1 MAFPQEVE
9 ETIRRNIL
17 KISQEHA
24 RNVVEISRQ
33 LVLMFESIINKEN
46 ASTKN
51 HYEELFKLIEQFDND
66 KKRFLEEVATSG
78 ALLVSREDF
87 LRLNFKLN
95 EIADNMEGLAFRL
108 LSIDNKDWEVGTKFL
123 KGASHISLLLLEEET
138 KMRETLLS
146 LSFNPSRALE
156 MALSVEKIE
165 KDVDSN
171 YRVLIFELF
180 KSEMP
185 VQLLLVFRDIIE
197 HLETIADLTLDAI
210 DLIRL
215 LAISG

>member
-1 MAFPQEVE
+1 MAFPQEAE

-24 RNVVEISRQ
+24 RNVVEITRR
-33 LVLMFESIINKEN
+33 LVLMFESIINEEN
-46 ASTKN
+46 TTTKN

-108 LSIDNKDWEVGTKFL
+108 LSIDSKDWKVGKKFL
-123 KGASHISLLLLEEET
+123 EGSSKISSLLLEEVT

-156 MALSVEKIE
+156 MALGVEKLE
-165 KDVDSN
+165 KDVDSD
-171 YRVLIFELF
+171 YRALISELF
-180 KSEMP
+180 KSKMP
-185 VQLLLVFRDIIE
+185 VNILLAFRDIIE

>member
-24 RNVVEISRQ
+24 RNIVEITRR
-33 LVLMFESIINKEN
+33 LVLMFESIIKEEN
-46 ASTKN
+46 ATLKEHN
-51 HYEELFKLIEQFDND
+51 EELFKMMEQFDND

-78 ALLVSREDF
+78 ALLDSREDF

-95 EIADNMEGLAFRL
+95 EIADNLEGLAFRL
-108 LSIDNKDWEVGTKFL
+108 LSIDSKDWVVGKKFL
-123 KGASHISLLLLEEET
+123 GGASHISSLLLEEIT

-156 MALSVEKIE
+156 MAISVEKIE
-165 KDVDSN
+165 KEVDSN
-171 YRVLIFELF
+171 YRALISDLF

-185 VQLLLVFRDIIE
+185 VQFLLLFRDVIE
-197 HLETIADLTLDAI
+197 HLETIADLILDAI

>member
-1 MAFPQEVE
+1 MAFPQEAE
-9 ETIRRNIL
+9 ENIRRNIL

-24 RNVVEISRQ
+24 RNVVEITRR
-33 LVLMFESIINKEN
+33 LVLMFESIINEEN
-46 ASTKN
+46 ATTKN
-51 HYEELFKLIEQFDND
+51 HYEELFKLIDQFDSD

-108 LSIDNKDWEVGTKFL
+108 LSIDSKDWKVGIKFL
-123 KGASHISLLLLEEET
+123 EGSSKISSLLLEEVT

-165 KDVDSN
+165 EDVDSN
-171 YRVLIFELF
+171 YRALISELF
-180 KSEMP
+180 KSKLP
-185 VQLLLVFRDIIE
+185 VNILLVFRDIIE

>member
-24 RNVVEISRQ
+24 RNVVEISRK

-123 KGASHISLLLLEEET
+123 EGASQISSLILEEVT

-171 YRVLIFELF
+171 YRTLIFELF

>member
-1 MAFPQEVE
+1 MSFPQEAE

-24 RNVVEISRQ
+24 RNLVEITRR
-33 LVLMFESIINKEN
+33 LVLMFESIINSESK
-46 ASTKN
+46 STKDY
-51 HYEELFKLIEQFDND
+51 YEQLSNLIMQFDSD
-66 KKRFLEEVATSG
+66 KKKFLEEVATSG

-87 LRLNFKLN
+87 LRLNFKIN

-108 LSIDNKDWEVGTKFL
+108 ISFDSKDWKVGKKFL
-123 KGASHISLLLLEEET
+123 VEASKISSLLLEEVT

-165 KDVDSN
+165 EEVDSN
-171 YRVLIFELF
+171 YRVLISELF
-180 KSEMP
+180 KSNMP
-185 VQLLLVFRDIIE
+185 VQFLLVTRDIIE

>member
-24 RNVVEISRQ
+24 RNVVEISRK
-33 LVLMFESIINKEN
+33 LVLIFESLINKER

-51 HYEELFKLIEQFDND
+51 HYEELFKLLEQFDND

-78 ALLVSREDF
+78 ALLVNREDF

-108 LSIDNKDWEVGTKFL
+108 MNVNSKDWEVGTKFL
-123 KGASHISLLLLEEET
+123 EGASQISSLLLEEIT

-165 KDVDSN
+165 KNVDSN
-171 YRVLIFELF
+171 YRTLISELF
-180 KSEMP
+180 KSEMS
-185 VQLLLVFRDIIE
+185 VQFLLLFRDIIE

-215 LAISG
+215 LAISS

>member
-24 RNVVEISRQ
+24 RNVVGISRL

-108 LSIDNKDWEVGTKFL
+108 LSIDNKDWEIGTKFL
-123 KGASHISLLLLEEET
+123 EGASQISSLLLEEVT

-171 YRVLIFELF
+171 YRALIFELF